1 MMFVAAGLAIANRW
15 GLAAAVAVSIL
26 VSVFELWRLR
36 SPVVLSE
43 PLRRVGFRALT
54 TSPGH
59 SAVSVAVLW

>member
-1 MMFVAAGLAIANRW
+1 MVFVAAGLAIANRW

-26 VSVFELWRLR
+26 ITGFELLRLR

-54 TSPGH
+54 ASLGH